1 VAEMVQE
8 VDADRFTR
16 RLGQLSMSNL
26 SGMPRRNV
34 DRQILLKSAALS
46 IGALATGDEAEVDAA
61 LLKWRNALRL
71 QLDHVAWRRQL
82 VDAGY
87 LQRDR
92 ARTAYSVSQPS
103 DETMGVRFAP
113 DVEEVVV
120 LEVVDRIRREA
131 ESRRM
136 EYDRSQEP

>member
-1 VAEMVQE
+1 LAANVEE
-8 VDADRFTR
+8 VDADRFTS
-16 RLGQLSMSNL
+16 RLGKLFMCNL

-46 IGALATGDEAEVDAA
+46 IGPLATPNEAQVDAV
-61 LLKWRNALRL
+61 LQQWRSAMRL

-92 ARTAYSVSQPS
+92 ARTAYAVSQPPE
-103 DETMGVRFAP
+103 ETTGVRFAP

-120 LEVVDRIRREA
+120 VEVVDRVRREA
-131 ESRRM
+131 GSRRM
-136 EYDRSQEP
+136 EYERSQEP